1 VPRRLLIP
9 LCLASVYVIW
19 GSTYLAI
26 RVMVET
32 LPPWL
37 SAGLRFALAGAAFL
51 LALRLRRGPGSVR
64 VTRAEVAGG
73 LLVGVLLL
81 AGGNGFVTVAEQD
94 VPSGLAALI
103 IASVPLWVV
112 VLRALAGERVAAV
125 TLGGVGVGF
134 VGVALLVVPSD
145 RPEGAPLWGLLLLAA
160 AATSWAVGSFLSK
173 KVALPGDAFVSTGVQ
188 MLLGGGVMVAIGL
201 VSGEAAEV
209 RMGSVSLDS
218 ALAFAYLVVIG
229 SLVAF
234 TSYVWLLQNAPI
246 STVATYAYVNPV
258 IALFLGWAILSEE
271 ITATMFVAA
280 AVIVASVAAVVREE
294 SGRGATAAAEA
305 EDETLAAAPAAQ
317 R

>member
-37 SAGLRFALAGAAFL
+37 SAGLRFALAGAVFL

-145 RPEGAPLWGLLLLAA
+145 RPEGAPLWGLLLLVAA
-160 AATSWAVGSFLSK
+160 AASWAVGSFLSK